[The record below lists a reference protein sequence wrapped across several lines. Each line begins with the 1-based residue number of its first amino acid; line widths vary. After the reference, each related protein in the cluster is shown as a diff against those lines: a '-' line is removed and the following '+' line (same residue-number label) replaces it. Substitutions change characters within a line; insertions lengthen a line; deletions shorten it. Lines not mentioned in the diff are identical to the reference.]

1 MIAATPAERYRG
13 MVNSLTP
20 HAEIDEYLTDG
31 YGSNQWCLL
40 FFNGRVQVVL
50 EADDFDP
57 YMNLYSILT
66 LPQFRKKGYAN
77 QVMNWICEA
86 ADKWGVRIELDVNP
100 FEHIDVM
107 KEAGMVEVNLSPELI
122 EKFGIMDSQKL
133 ENYYRKFGFKMKDMD
148 GIEYFL
154 RYPSTH

>member
-1 MIAATPAERYRG
+1 MIAATPAERYKG
-13 MVNSLTP
+13 MVKSLMN
-20 HAEIDEYLTDG
+20 HAEIDGYITNG
-31 YGSNQWCLL
+31 YGSNEWYLL

-66 LPQFRKKGYAN
+66 LPPFRKQGYST
-77 QVMNWICEA
+77 QVMKWICDA

-100 FEHIDVM
+100 FEHI
-107 KEAGMVEVNLSPELI
+107 EVLNDSGLTKLTPENIKRL
-122 EKFGIMDSQKL
+122 GIMDSEALKK
-133 ENYYRKFGFKMKDMD
+133 YYEKFGFEMVDMD

-154 RYPSTH
+154 RYPKTR